1 MKVSCRSFAVL
12 GGALLF
18 VCHCAAAQV
27 RGAAWESP
35 LTPADSITHNR
46 KMIHKAGFDVC
57 PSHLFATDDFFR
69 GTNAA
74 QQPLRSALSLH
85 LSPVGFPLPAGRSP
99 ASPRRGGRPVPNVPN
114 GWSGF
119 LFCTRSGQQSVAKNG
134 VLSLCECGLCTKCT
148 KSTKCTKFSV
158 CTKTGRFHNS
168 FTFGALLWTF
178 SWKRLTLMTL
188 MTLFPHSTINNVY
201 SLFICAPT
209 QTPHHDFIM
218 TKMTLL

>member
-1 MKVSCRSFAVL
+1 MQE
-12 GGALLF
+12 G
-18 VCHCAAAQV
+18 
-27 RGAAWESP
+27 RGEQNP
-35 LTPADSITHNR
+35 RP
-46 KMIHKAGFDVC
+46 F
-57 PSHLFATDDFFR
+57 
-69 GTNAA
+69 NAA
-74 QQPLRSALSLH
+74 GIPLSFRHFPAFSLH
-85 LSPVGFPLPAGRSP
+85 LSSVGFPLPAGRSP

-119 LFCTRSGQQSVAKNG
+119 LFCTRSGQQSVTKNS

-158 CTKTGRFHNS
+158 CTKTSCFHNS

-188 MTLFPHSTINNVY
+188 MTLFPARRKNVVLSSFFAFLPPGVRY
-201 SLFICAPT
+201 
-209 QTPHHDFIM
+209 DFIV

>member
-1 MKVSCRSFAVL
+1 MQE
-12 GGALLF
+12 G
-18 VCHCAAAQV
+18 
-27 RGAAWESP
+27 RGEQNP
-35 LTPADSITHNR
+35 RP
-46 KMIHKAGFDVC
+46 F
-57 PSHLFATDDFFR
+57 
-69 GTNAA
+69 NAA
-74 QQPLRSALSLH
+74 GIPLSFRHFPAFSLH
-85 LSPVGFPLPAGRSP
+85 LSSVGFPLPAGRSP

-168 FTFGALLWTF
+168 FTFEALLWTF

-188 MTLFPHSTINNVY
+188 MTLFPHGTINNVH
-201 SLFICAPT
+201 SLFICVPT
-209 QTPHHDFIM
+209 KTPHHDFIV
-218 TKMTLL
+218 TKMTLI